1 MNRFRALFLGF
12 ATAAS
17 AAALAAYNGV
27 FDGPVKAPSEAA
39 APAAALKAAD
49 TPAMPEK
56 TDPAAAVAAKTEV
69 AAADKPA
76 DAVAKTEAAAAA
88 EAAEKPVV
96 TAKADPAAPAETSE
110 TPAKPA
116 APEAITPGVQADTP
130 LAAVALAP
138 EFDLLRAEP
147 DGSVLVAGKGTPN
160 ADIEL
165 VTGDTVL
172 GKTKAQT
179 NGDFAIVV
187 SDPLKAGDYS
197 LVLRTTNPDG
207 TAATSVQ
214 TAIVS
219 IPQDLKGEVLAM
231 VEEPGKASR
240 IITAPEA
247 VKPAEVAVADPA
259 KEAAPAAEIAPE
271 VEVAKAAAPAAE
283 LVEPVV
289 EETVAAATPD
299 APAAVA
305 ESPKAVTI
313 PLANVAVEAVE
324 IEGNKIFVAGSAPAG
339 STIRIYATEMLLG
352 ETKATENDR
361 FLLEASRELAVGDY
375 FIHADTIGPDGKL
388 ISRVTVPFTREAG
401 ENLAAVAAPEAKK
414 KPAAAAEPA
423 PAQAAKTEEPSAS
436 EPEPVKTAETEPQN
450 AETAAKAPEPG
461 AQAVGEPQTP
471 EPDVQTAA
479 KQAKSAAPAQT
490 VTPALTKVDASVII
504 RRGDSL
510 WRISRR
516 IYGRGVRY
524 STIYLANKDKVTNP
538 NKIWPGQVMMIP
550 ERTSEGEAADMV
562 EIEKRKKDALAQ

>member
-17 AAALAAYNGV
+17 AAALAAYNGA
-27 FDGPVKAPSEAA
+27 FDGAGNAPAETAQPPAVKAAETEKT
-39 APAAALKAAD
+39 APAAETAAK
-49 TPAMPEK
+49 PAESAK
-56 TDPAAAVAAKTEV
+56 TDMQAKTDAPAASDAAKAE
-69 AAADKPA
+69 DKPV
-76 DAVAKTEAAAAA
+76 DV
-88 EAAEKPVV
+88 
-96 TAKADPAAPAETSE
+96 AKADPAAPAESA
-110 TPAKPA
+110 PKKPA
-116 APEAITPGVQADTP
+116 AAAEAVAP
-130 LAAVALAP
+130 AVKTDAPASVAALAP
-138 EFDLLRAEP
+138 EFGLLRAEP
-147 DGSVLVAGKGTPN
+147 DGSLLVAGKGAPN

-172 GKTKAQT
+172 GKTKAGA
-179 NGDFAIVV
+179 NGDFALVL

-197 LVLRTTNPDG
+197 MVLRTTNPDG

-219 IPQDLKGEVLAM
+219 IPQDLKGDVLAM
-231 VEEPGKASR
+231 VEEPGEASR

-247 VKPAEVAVADPA
+247 AKPAETAD
-259 KEAAPAAEIAPE
+259 AAPAAEE
-271 VEVAKAAAPAAE
+271 AKAAAAAE
-283 LVEPVV
+283 
-289 EETVAAATPD
+289 AAKTD
-299 APAAVA
+299 APAADPAKQETVA
-305 ESPKAVTI
+305 SAEPEAPAAKTETPAKVVI

-352 ETKATENDR
+352 ETKATQNDR
-361 FLLEASRELAVGDY
+361 FLLEASRDLAVGDY

-401 ENLAAVAAPEAKK
+401 ENLAAVAAPLAKK
-414 KPAAAAEPA
+414 KPAAAAESA

-436 EPEPVKTAETEPQN
+436 EPESVKTAETEPQN
-450 AETAAKAPEPG
+450 AETAAKAPEPET
-461 AQAVGEPQTP
+461 QAAAEPQAP

-479 KQAKSAAPAQT
+479 KQAAPAAPAET
-490 VTPALTKVDASVII
+490 VAPALTKVDASVII

-550 ERTSEGEAADMV
+550 EKTSEGEAADMAV
-562 EIEKRKKDALAQ
+562 IEKRKKDALAQ